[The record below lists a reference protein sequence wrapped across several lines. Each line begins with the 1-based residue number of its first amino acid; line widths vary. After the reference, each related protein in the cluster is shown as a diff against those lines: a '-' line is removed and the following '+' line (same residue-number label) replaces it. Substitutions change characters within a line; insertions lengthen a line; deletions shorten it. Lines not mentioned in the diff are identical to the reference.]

1 MDEALIDAY
10 RATNYRVTEGRT
22 FTLKVDEP
30 SPELERLYEE
40 RGLNSAAFITACN
53 PGSRMVG
60 DAENRQRMER
70 LAADVAALG
79 LTALRGV
86 GEDPA
91 GAWPGEPSFLVL
103 GVSPEQAQDLGRK
116 YGQNAIIW
124 CGPDAVPRL
133 VWLGS

>member
-1 MDEALIDAY
+1 MGASWVEAY
-10 RATNYRVTEGRT
+10 RATDYRVTEERA

-30 SPELERLYEE
+30 SPELARLYEE
-40 RGLNSAAFITACN
+40 RGVNSAAFITACN

-70 LAADVAALG
+70 LAADVAAVG

-91 GAWPGEPSFLVL
+91 GEWPGEPSFLVPGISL
-103 GVSPEQAQDLGRK
+103 EQAQTLGRK
-116 YGQNAIIW
+116 YGQNVIIW

-133 VWLGS
+133 EWL